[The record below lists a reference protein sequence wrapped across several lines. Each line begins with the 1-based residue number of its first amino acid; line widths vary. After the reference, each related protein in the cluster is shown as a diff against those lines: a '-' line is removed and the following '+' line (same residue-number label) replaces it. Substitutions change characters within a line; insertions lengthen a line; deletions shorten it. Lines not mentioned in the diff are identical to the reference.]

1 MIIDDS
7 ICIKGTTIGTSKA
20 VTTADCIDKTAAG
33 TCLDGFPT
41 FVCHLTA
48 PITLASA
55 ASYDGTGSLTLTT
68 CDTDDGSYV
77 DVVTVYIGNDK
88 LANGRVGKIA
98 QIDMPKENV
107 KRFIKFRLDLSKA
120 PDASSTGA
128 FDIIPVPGAAVGL

>member
-7 ICIKGTTIGTSKA
+7 ICIKGTTIGTKTA
-20 VTTADCIDKTAAG
+20 IPTADCIDKTAAG

-41 FVCHLTA
+41 FACYLTA
-48 PITLASA
+48 PITLASS

-68 CDTDDGSYV
+68 CDTEDGTYK
-77 DVVTVYIGNDK
+77 DVVTVYIPDGV
-88 LANGRVGKIA
+88 LANGKVGKIA

-120 PDASSTGA
+120 PDASSKGA
-128 FDIIPVPGAAVGL
+128 FDILPVPGAAVGL